1 MRHLYYNS
9 FFWSSMIFALLYYI
23 FLLLFSLDTID
34 SGFILSFVGRLKA
47 GQIIYKDFDYI
58 RPFGSPLFWK
68 TICYPISFKNPYL
81 FIIVRALVI
90 LQTLIISYLVIRLLD
105 LKINSAETITLTIV
119 TNIFFLHSF
128 NIMPWHTIDGIFF
141 ATFSIF
147 FTHRKYYFSAIIL
160 AFFAALTKQS
170 FYIYFIFS
178 GLLNLILIL
187 KYKRNIRL
195 FDIIISSIL
204 LLISFA
210 IILQEEVIYSFQYFL
225 KQTKTENGLKDFLE
239 HSLYIYFPKN
249 LQESILYASVIASL
263 IYINICKNRI
273 LPLFFLIFS
282 TIIFISPLFNQG
294 NYKGDKILF
303 ISLAIQSI
311 FFTKDKKIVLCL
323 LLLLGWTSSISWGYN
338 TPIFLIFFILMI
350 FFYEKKYNNLINY
363 ILPASIFLFFS
374 VRFIYPYFSESPL
387 KIRFIRATNINAI
400 SGIYMS
406 EKNYLYFKESYRLH
420 KKYNKITFLPGNPV
434 ADIINND
441 FPGRASWEMD
451 VEYPNWTADKST
463 NNCII
468 VDKNPAIEY
477 RNGFFKSS
485 ITTYLLKNK
494 TKIDSTKYFYIYK

>member
-1 MRHLYYNS
+1 
-9 FFWSSMIFALLYYI
+9 
-23 FLLLFSLDTID
+23 
-34 SGFILSFVGRLKA
+34 
-47 GQIIYKDFDYI
+47 
-58 RPFGSPLFWK
+58 
-68 TICYPISFKNPYL
+68 
-81 FIIVRALVI
+81 
-90 LQTLIISYLVIRLLD
+90 
-105 LKINSAETITLTIV
+105 
-119 TNIFFLHSF
+119 
-128 NIMPWHTIDGIFF
+128 
-141 ATFSIF
+141 
-147 FTHRKYYFSAIIL
+147 
-160 AFFAALTKQS
+160 
-170 FYIYFIFS
+170 
-178 GLLNLILIL
+178 
-187 KYKRNIRL
+187 
-195 FDIIISSIL
+195 
-204 LLISFA
+204 
-210 IILQEEVIYSFQYFL
+210 
-225 KQTKTENGLKDFLE
+225 
-239 HSLYIYFPKN
+239 
-249 LQESILYASVIASL
+249 
-263 IYINICKNRI
+263 
-273 LPLFFLIFS
+273 
-282 TIIFISPLFNQG
+282 
-294 NYKGDKILF
+294 
-303 ISLAIQSI
+303 
-311 FFTKDKKIVLCL
+311 
-323 LLLLGWTSSISWGYN
+323 
-338 TPIFLIFFILMI
+338 MI